1 MIRKI
6 YKTKQFMITKKML
19 GLIKSKKGISPLV
32 ATVLL
37 LFVAILLGILVMN
50 WGRAQL
56 EEASECTVDVGIS
69 FVELNKKPQI
79 CYSGSS
85 SNGAITFI
93 VENGVST
100 EVSSLQLRIIGTK
113 DIYITELPDSEIDK
127 GYSLMR
133 TVPYDFNL
141 FGDIRQIRLVP
152 KIILLPNKEPLLC
165 VEQALVIEEISPC

>member
-1 MIRKI
+1 
-6 YKTKQFMITKKML
+6 ML
-19 GLIKSKKGISPLV
+19 CLLKSKKAVSPLV

-56 EEASECTVDVGIS
+56 EEASECTVDVGLS
-69 FVELNKKPQI
+69 FVRLNDKPQA
-79 CYSGSS
+79 CYSGSGTT
-85 SNGAITFI
+85 GAVTFI
-93 VENGVST
+93 IENGIST

-113 DIYITELPDSEIDK
+113 NVYNTDLPDSHIDK
-127 GYSLMR
+127 GYSFMR

-152 KIILLPNKEPLLC
+152 KVRLQPERDPLFC
-165 VEQALVIEEISPC
+165 VEQALAVEEINPC